1 MQLDEYSANFSKE
14 LYSRFPEY
22 KEYEELKEYDGYN
35 EGYLLIQVPSPFD
48 KETILWISTFSDEIT
63 IGFDWYHTHFSYSET
78 DEEDFELAINHIE
91 EIVQEKIAIAVIKKN
106 GEWNR
111 SYIIENKE
119 LPQVNENETIEIK
132 SWNGQHFS

>member
-1 MQLDEYSANFSKE
+1 MQLDEYSANFSKA

-35 EGYLLIQVPSPFD
+35 EAYLLIQVPSPFD
-48 KETILWISTFSDEIT
+48 KDTILWISTFSDEIT
-63 IGFDWYHTHFSYSET
+63 IGFDWYHTHFSCSET

-91 EIVQEKIAIAVIKKN
+91 EIVQDKIAIVVIKKN

-111 SYIIENKE
+111 SYIIEN
-119 LPQVNENETIEIK
+119 ETIEIK